1 MHFFGLMAV
10 SRTSMANSSIEI
22 PCDEAER
29 VPFVR
34 VDRRNI
40 DDPLKNKF
48 IGKTWY
54 DFGRNHRVENGC
66 IARDFDDERWMV
78 WIADDDDLLAFVKKY
93 GDIILSIN
101 TDGLE
106 HCFEIE
112 IYDACREQ

>member
-78 WIADDDDLLAFVKKY
+78 WIADSDAFKEFIEKY
-93 GDIILSIN
+93 GRVIISLNSE
-101 TDGLE
+101 GLE
-106 HCFEIE
+106 PCYEIE
-112 IYDACREQ
+112 IYDYYRE